1 MFKTIGHGVDFRKDL
16 KVDAFQFPKEEIAAA
31 GIPVQMAMEVTGT
44 VKGKRSRWQIWKVNP
59 LDEGN
64 DDAASLYAVAGP
76 LDELEP
82 NA

>member
-1 MFKTIGHGVDFRKDL
+1 
-16 KVDAFQFPKEEIAAA
+16 
-31 GIPVQMAMEVTGT
+31 
-44 VKGKRSRWQIWKVNP
+44 